1 LLLDIE
7 RIDILIAAWVI
18 DTVIIKIYY
27 EWWKQWKELNEL
39 KKIDWRIYSIN
50 LREAFDQVRMNYNE
64 YFNSLISDEGS
75 LRNKVLLI
83 YKGLKKE
90 EEELCKIEFIEKIIE
105 KYNNWWN
112 NYYIEWAL
120 NMNRGFYYYDSRNDE
135 EFILNSLVKVTEA
148 VEEEEGGIIKIVDK
162 DIYELML
169 ELFDKRFYPEQH
181 KMIFEIIKK
190 LHKNNNELLRKF
202 LELKKEFDNFD
213 SNIEDY
219 TKKEKIIEFFVKLN
233 SIKLKD
239 DIKKE

>member
-1 LLLDIE
+1 
-7 RIDILIAAWVI
+7 
-18 DTVIIKIYY
+18 
-27 EWWKQWKELNEL
+27 
-39 KKIDWRIYSIN
+39 
-50 LREAFDQVRMNYNE
+50 
-64 YFNSLISDEGS
+64 
-75 LRNKVLLI
+75 
-83 YKGLKKE
+83 
-90 EEELCKIEFIEKIIE
+90 
-105 KYNNWWN
+105 
-112 NYYIEWAL
+112 
-120 NMNRGFYYYDSRNDE
+120 MNRGFYYYDSRNDE

-239 DIKKE
+239 DI